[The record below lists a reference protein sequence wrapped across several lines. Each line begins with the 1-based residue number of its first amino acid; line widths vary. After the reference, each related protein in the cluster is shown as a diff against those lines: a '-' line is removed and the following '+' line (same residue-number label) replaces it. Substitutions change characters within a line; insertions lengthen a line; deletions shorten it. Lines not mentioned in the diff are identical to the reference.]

1 MKFVGVIQNANGGL
15 HVGLCIEPIVS
26 YFSEKKVKMLMDI
39 LWDFLEE
46 IELLWR
52 KNFERQEN
60 HGFSSLVGKKD

>member
-1 MKFVGVIQNANGGL
+1 MILNANGGL
-15 HVGLCIEPIVS
+15 HVGLCIELIVS

-52 KNFERQEN
+52 ENFERQEN
-60 HGFSSLVGKKD
+60 HGFSS